1 MQQKPKLLYIVTQ
14 GGPWGGAQKYVFD
27 LAYALKDTFDVTIAV
42 GEPRGQNDLQ
52 KKAKDFGINVRQL
65 THLVR
70 PFSPL
75 HDLLTIF
82 ELNRLYG
89 ELKPNIV
96 HLNSSKASILG
107 SLAGQMSNVKCQ
119 MSIIYTVHGWVFD
132 EPLSW
137 VKKNFYRLAEKITA
151 KQKDKI
157 IVLSKLDQD
166 TATNLLSIE
175 QEKIPLIPH
184 GLPPLTL
191 IEKQTARSII
201 KKNYKF
207 SISDNALWVGTIA
220 NFYPTKG
227 LDILISA
234 ISECKKD
241 IPNMQFL
248 IFGDG
253 PERQNLESGIWNL
266 ELNDRIHLVGFVPE
280 AAQFLSAFD
289 LFVLPSRKE
298 GFPYA
303 ILEAR
308 VAGLPIIAAAVGG
321 VTSLLENYPTAT
333 LVPPNDVQALSQAL
347 RNFHTTA
354 PLPSSRLP
362 TPTYEDMVAKTRHL
376 YQTLLKA

>member
-1 MQQKPKLLYIVTQ
+1 
-14 GGPWGGAQKYVFD
+14 
-27 LAYALKDTFDVTIAV
+27 
-42 GEPRGQNDLQ
+42 
-52 KKAKDFGINVRQL
+52 
-65 THLVR
+65 
-70 PFSPL
+70 
-75 HDLLTIF
+75 
-82 ELNRLYG
+82 
-89 ELKPNIV
+89 
-96 HLNSSKASILG
+96 
-107 SLAGQMSNVKCQ
+107 MSNVKCQ
-119 MSIIYTVHGWVFD
+119 MSIIYTVHGWV
-132 EPLSW
+132 LTNHSLW
-137 VKKNFYRLAEKITA
+137 VKKFLPTCRKNNCQTKRQNYCF
-151 KQKDKI
+151 
-157 IVLSKLDQD
+157 VKLDQD

-321 VTSLLENYPTAT
+321 VTSLLKITRRRHLSPKRCSSLTRRFAIST
-333 LVPPNDVQALSQAL
+333 LPP
-347 RNFHTTA
+347 HY
-354 PLPSSRLP
+354 PLPDFLLQP
-362 TPTYEDMVAKTRHL
+362 MKTWWQNTPPVPNAS
-376 YQTLLKA
+376 